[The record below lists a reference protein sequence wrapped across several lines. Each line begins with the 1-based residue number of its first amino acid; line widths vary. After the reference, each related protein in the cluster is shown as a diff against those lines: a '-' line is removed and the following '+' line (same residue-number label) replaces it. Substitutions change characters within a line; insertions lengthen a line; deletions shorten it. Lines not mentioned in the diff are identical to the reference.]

1 MEAAIAADPSMY
13 PVVPETGGVRK
24 ARWARPGMG
33 KSGGIRVMFF
43 HLAVA
48 GEVWFLAAYPKN
60 EQENLTHDEKKQL
73 RQITRSLSRAN

>member
-33 KSGGIRVMFF
+33 KSGGVRVAFF
-43 HLAVA
+43 HLAVS
-48 GEVWFLAAYPKN
+48 GEVWFLSAYQKN
-60 EQENLTHDEKKQL
+60 EKENLTHDEKKEL
-73 RQITRSLSRAN
+73 REIARSLSRPN